1 MRLTRTSRA
10 GIGSAVVAASPFPL
24 ALLFKSEIPVHPCL
38 SMIDHARMLRS
49 VTLCYLS
56 ADHHKTQCSCGL
68 LRLLRLLRL
77 EIPLAGGKGKLSEC
91 IGVHPCVVLFVR
103 FVSLMWNSTAAL
115 MLRYGG

>member
-24 ALLFKSEIPVHPCL
+24 ALLFKSEIRVHTCL
-38 SMIDHARMLRS
+38 SVVDHARMLRS

-68 LRLLRLLRL
+68 LRLLRL
-77 EIPLAGGKGKLSEC
+77 EIPLAGGKGETLSQTLSATFVE
-91 IGVHPCVVLFVR
+91 PPVLTP
-103 FVSLMWNSTAAL
+103 S
-115 MLRYGG
+115 